1 MKAEPVRRP
10 PDLRRF
16 DDSNTC
22 LLVDGMEAV
31 CGASENL
38 RNGICSSDASNF
50 LEICIGLDWILIRMG
65 VGWIAFVLFYLP

>member
-16 DDSNTC
+16 DDSNAC

-38 RNGICSSDASNF
+38 RDGICFSDPLNF
-50 LEICIGLDWILIRMG
+50 LEIQIFYKIHMDLDLQWI
-65 VGWIAFVLFYLP
+65 